1 MNKTGVTVSFI
12 KEAETQHI
20 SRTIQD
26 TRELNNGFNFGFR
39 RPGKKKSKQRKM
51 RRIKKVHLI

>member
-39 RPGKKKSKQRKM
+39 RPGKKRANKEKCVELKRYT
-51 RRIKKVHLI
+51 